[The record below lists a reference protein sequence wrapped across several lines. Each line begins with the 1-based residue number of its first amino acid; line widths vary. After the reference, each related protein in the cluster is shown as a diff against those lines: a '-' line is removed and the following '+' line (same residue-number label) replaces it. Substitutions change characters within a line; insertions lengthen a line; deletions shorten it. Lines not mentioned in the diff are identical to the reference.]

1 MKIVINHSF
10 LIAALAFFSHEV
22 SLAPNGWGK
31 MEKKDKGVLRGGFVY
46 TRKAKEE
53 EEEED
58 GCASA
63 KEKEN
68 SSGAR

>member
-53 EEEED
+53 D